1 MKNKEN
7 NQEYKFPILV
17 LIVVINL
24 VLIVFYL
31 AIDALIGF
39 QNVKEILPIIISIFG
54 LFATFGGA
62 YLGAKIS
69 GDKARELEI
78 DRRKN
83 EIEEKNLKIRLLFKM
98 NLDNVSDIHMFFCS
112 YYDIKQIDFLSSLKK
127 KRSALYGEYNR
138 PLNLSERNHIKFLEE
153 FIMEWKIKTDWHN
166 PIFSEIN
173 NFKNLFSEVSSQ
185 MIYFK
190 EEDLNT
196 IFQLK
201 QVLTKLEYY
210 IIFNEEEKNYILKQG
225 SKQEFESFK
234 ALFMLFSLL
243 YIDLT
248 EEILGIEIKY
258 NS

>member
-1 MKNKEN
+1 MWKAFCKLNEKI
-7 NQEYKFPILV
+7 KTLVIIFLILILAFILGILV
-17 LIVVINL
+17 HK
-24 VLIVFYL
+24 
-31 AIDALIGF
+31 IGLE
-39 QNVKEILPIIISIFG
+39 NPIEVSLLFLG

-62 YLGAKIS
+62 YLGAKIA
-69 GDKARELEI
+69 GDNARELEI

-83 EIEEKNLKIRLLFKM
+83 EIEEKILKIRLLFKM

-153 FIMEWKIKTDWHN
+153 FMMEWKINTDWHN

-210 IIFNEEEKNYILKQG
+210 IIFNEEEKNYTLKQG
-225 SKQEFESFK
+225 SEQEFESFK

-248 EEILGIEIKY
+248 EGILGIEIK
-258 NS
+258 

>member
-1 MKNKEN
+1 MLKELSLLMKN
-7 NQEYKFPILV
+7 Y
-17 LIVVINL
+17 IVVIL
-24 VLIVFYL
+24 FVFILSLSLGCL
-31 AIDALIGF
+31 ALKFGLENPFEIALLF
-39 QNVKEILPIIISIFG
+39 LG

-62 YLGAKIS
+62 YWGAKIS

-78 DRRKN
+78 DRRKI

-98 NLDNVSDIHMFFCS
+98 NLDNVGDIHMFFCS
-112 YYDIKQIDFLSSLKK
+112 YYDIKQIVFLSSLKK

-153 FIMEWKIKTDWHN
+153 FMMEWKIKTDWHN

-210 IIFNEEEKNYILKQG
+210 IIFNEEEKNYTLKQG
-225 SKQEFESFK
+225 NEQEFESFK
-234 ALFMLFSLL
+234 ALFMHFSLL

>member
-1 MKNKEN
+1 MWKAFCKINEKI
-7 NQEYKFPILV
+7 KTLVIIFLILILAFILGILV
-17 LIVVINL
+17 HK
-24 VLIVFYL
+24 
-31 AIDALIGF
+31 IGLE
-39 QNVKEILPIIISIFG
+39 NPIEVSLLFLG

-62 YLGAKIS
+62 YLGAKIA
-69 GDKARELEI
+69 GDNARGLEI

-83 EIEEKNLKIRLLFKM
+83 EIEEKILKIRLLFKM

-153 FIMEWKIKTDWHN
+153 FMMEWKINTDWHN

-210 IIFNEEEKNYILKQG
+210 IIFNEEEKNYTLKQG
-225 SKQEFESFK
+225 SEQEFESFK

-248 EEILGIEIKY
+248 EGILGIEIK
-258 NS
+258 

>member
-1 MKNKEN
+1 MWKAFWKLNEKI
-7 NQEYKFPILV
+7 KILV
-17 LIVVINL
+17 IIFLILILAYILGIL
-24 VLIVFYL
+24 VQKTGLENPV
-31 AIDALIGF
+31 
-39 QNVKEILPIIISIFG
+39 EISLLFIG

-62 YLGAKIS
+62 YLGAKIA
-69 GDKARELEI
+69 GDNARELEI

-83 EIEEKNLKIRLLFKM
+83 EIEEKKLKIRLLFKM
-98 NLDNVSDIHMFFCS
+98 NLDNLSDIHRFFCS
-112 YYDIKQIDFLSSLKK
+112 YYEIKQIDFLSSLKK
-127 KRSALYGEYNR
+127 KRNTLYGEYNR

-153 FIMEWKIKTDWHN
+153 FMMEWKIKTDWYN
-166 PIFSEIN
+166 PIFIEIN

-210 IIFNEEEKNYILKQG
+210 IIFNEEEENYTLKQG
-225 SKQEFESFK
+225 NKQEFENFK
-234 ALFMLFSLL
+234 GIFMHFSLL

-248 EEILGIEIKY
+248 EEILGIEIK
-258 NS
+258 